1 MYIQTTECL
10 LSESVK
16 FMCIPLET
24 GREMSLWRAFL
35 ACIAA
40 SANKFYFYRHVTY
53 CVYPDIYSDLYP
65 YKLLQNLTVTQPD
78 KTQLLLCLT

>member
-24 GREMSLWRAFL
+24 MSRKE
-35 ACIAA
+35 
-40 SANKFYFYRHVTY
+40 NKKLSCNHVIFST
-53 CVYPDIYSDLYP
+53 
-65 YKLLQNLTVTQPD
+65 D
-78 KTQLLLCLT
+78 KGVK

>member
-53 CVYPDIYSDLYP
+53 CVYPAMSEGP
-65 YKLLQNLTVTQPD
+65 K
-78 KTQLLLCLT
+78 QLIHVLKKG

>member
-40 SANKFYFYRHVTY
+40 SAA
-53 CVYPDIYSDLYP
+53 IM
-65 YKLLQNLTVTQPD
+65 
-78 KTQLLLCLT
+78 